1 VIDENLAQR
10 RQAAVEAEIMVN
22 QLATQL
28 ITHQKVQQAGSTIAA
43 YREQGQHL
51 TEYELRLALEH
62 LQAGKDAAEVLQNF
76 SHRLTQKLLHPT
88 SILLKQAAQEEDPS
102 YFEWLQDGLQGI
114 FDRQRK
120 LKK

>member
-1 VIDENLAQR
+1 
-10 RQAAVEAEIMVN
+10 M
-22 QLATQL
+22 
-28 ITHQKVQQAGSTIAA
+28 
-43 YREQGQHL
+43 
-51 TEYELRLALEH
+51 
-62 LQAGKDAAEVLQNF
+62 QNF